1 MYSNVINFLFQLRK
15 LILVIE
21 AEKGDSTFETYSFS
35 FSYNNDTI
43 KCELENELIGTT
55 L

>member
-1 MYSNVINFLFQLRK
+1 MFQLRK
-15 LILVIE
+15 LILVVE
-21 AEKGDSTFETYSFS
+21 TEKGDSTLETYSFK

-43 KCELENELIGTT
+43 TCELENEMNGAT